1 MSTSHTW
8 RTALL
13 LAVALLG
20 GCGPSYSYRYSPPP
34 SMMGMNC
41 INSCATERNHCK
53 QMARLQENSDQ
64 ALYQA
69 NLRSYQHC
77 QAGKSKKDAR
87 NSCYYPSYPFN
98 SGASYACGN
107 DYDSC
112 YQACGGTITRVLN
125 KD

>member
-1 MSTSHTW
+1 MSNSLK
-8 RTALL
+8 RRAALL

-20 GCGPSYSYRYSPPP
+20 GCGPRYTYRYSPPP

-41 INSCATERNHCK
+41 INSCASERNHCK
-53 QMARLQENSDQ
+53 QMARLQENSEQ

-77 QAGKSKKDAR
+77 QAGKSKNDAR
-87 NSCYYPSYPFN
+87 KSCYYPSYPFN
-98 SGASYACGN
+98 SGYACAS

-112 YQACGGTITRVLN
+112 YQACGGTIQRILN

>member
-8 RTALL
+8 RAALL
-13 LAVALLG
+13 LAAALLG
-20 GCGPSYSYRYSPPP
+20 GCGPSYSYRYAPPP

-87 NSCYYPSYPFN
+87 KSCYYPSYPYN
-98 SGASYACGN
+98 SGSAYACGN

>member
-13 LAVALLG
+13 LALALLG

-53 QMARLQENSDQ
+53 QMARLQENSDK

-77 QAGKSKKDAR
+77 QAGKSKKEAR
-87 NSCYYPSYPFN
+87 NSCYYPSYPYN
-98 SGASYACGN
+98 SGSAYACGN